1 MSFFPPV
8 TDKKPR
14 ELIPA
19 KVQEAYNY
27 GCVDLGTQER
37 KPFKGVAKD
46 PQRALI
52 LFFEFT
58 EELRQF
64 KDDGPMEPM
73 VKSQKYSYFTDEKS
87 ALAKLCASWLG
98 KKVSEV
104 DFEKLAGTPASIS
117 IVHEKS
123 ETDGKTYDN
132 MGAIAPLS
140 EKLVPL
146 MPKMYN
152 APMNFSITEH
162 GFESKEFEK
171 LYEWVKET
179 IKKSAEYKEYLNGP
193 HGTPAE
199 GAQEEPPF

>member
-8 TDKKPR
+8 EDKKPR

-19 KVQEAYNY
+19 KVQEAYCY
-27 GCVDLGTQER
+27 GVVDLGTQER
-37 KPFKGVAKD
+37 KPYMGKPKD
-46 PQRALI
+46 PQRALVI
-52 LFFEFT
+52 FFEFT

-64 KDDGPMEPM
+64 KEDGPMEPM

-117 IVHEKS
+117 IVHEKG
-123 ETDGKTYDN
+123 EDGKVYDN

-146 MPKMYN
+146 MPPMHN
-152 APMNFSITEH
+152 PPMNFSINEH

-193 HGTPAE
+193 HGSPTEA
-199 GAQEEPPF
+199 AADDIPF